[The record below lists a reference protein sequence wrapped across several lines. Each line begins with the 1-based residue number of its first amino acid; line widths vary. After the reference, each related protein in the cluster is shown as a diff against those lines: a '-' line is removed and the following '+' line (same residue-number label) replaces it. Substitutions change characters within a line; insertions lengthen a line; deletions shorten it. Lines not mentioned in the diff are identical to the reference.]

1 MDNDQKSQEAP
12 MFENLGDMQKFA
24 KANIDASMK
33 SFDLL
38 AKNFQTIA
46 TEMTDYTKRSFEN
59 GTKTFEKLVGA
70 KSLDKAIEVQS
81 EYAKAA
87 CEDYF
92 AEATKVSQLC
102 IDLGKEA
109 LKPYEGLMERT
120 RTS

>member
-1 MDNDQKSQEAP
+1 

-46 TEMTDYTKRSFEN
+46 TEMTDYTKRLFEN